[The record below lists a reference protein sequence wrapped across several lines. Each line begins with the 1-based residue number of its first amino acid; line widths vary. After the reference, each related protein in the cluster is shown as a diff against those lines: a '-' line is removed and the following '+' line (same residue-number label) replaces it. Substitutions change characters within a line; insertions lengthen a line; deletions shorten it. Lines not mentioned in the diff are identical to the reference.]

1 MSPIPPQPHVI
12 THPRPWYRRARF
24 LAPVGT
30 VAGFLLGVGVVGAG
44 GSATPAATPAAA
56 TVRSTSTATTT
67 VTKPGPTKTVTRT
80 VTRTAKPVARSSE
93 VQAVLNAW
101 TNAGPQPDK
110 QRAAMAKLRR
120 EWPTLA
126 DALDAATGTR
136 PSAPVAARPTTA
148 APAPPAP
155 APDVYYANCSAVR
168 AAGAAPLSIGE
179 PGYRA
184 GLDRDGDGVACE

>member
-1 MSPIPPQPHVI
+1 MAPIPPQPHVI
-12 THPRPWYRRARF
+12 THSRPWYRRARF

-30 VAGFLLGVGVVGAG
+30 VAGFLLGAGVVGAG
-44 GSATPAATPAAA
+44 GSTTVAATPAAA
-56 TVRSTSTATTT
+56 TVTSTATKT
-67 VTKPGPTKTVTRT
+67 VAKPGPTKTVTRT
-80 VTRTAKPVARSSE
+80 VTRTAKPVARSSL

-101 TNAGPQPDK
+101 TNAGPQPDQ

-126 DALDAATGTR
+126 DALDAATGTH
-136 PSAPVAARPTTA
+136 PSAPVVSQPTTA
-148 APAPPAP
+148 APPP
-155 APDVYYANCSAVR
+155 APDVYYANCSAAR
-168 AAGAAPLSIGE
+168 AAGAAPLYIGE